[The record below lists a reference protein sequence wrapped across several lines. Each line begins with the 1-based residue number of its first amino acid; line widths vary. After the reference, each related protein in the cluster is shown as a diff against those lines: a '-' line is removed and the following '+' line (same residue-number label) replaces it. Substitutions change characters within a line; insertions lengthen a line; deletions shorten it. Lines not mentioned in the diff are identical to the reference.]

1 MQLSFPQHIRHAKDA
16 VQFVCDKLSAQS
28 VGNFIHTER
37 DFVTVD
43 VKGVS
48 CSVEVDFVNHVVL
61 FTPIGTGDVLWL

>member
-1 MQLSFPQHIRHAKDA
+1 MQLSFPQHIRRAKDA

-28 VGNFIHTER
+28 VDNFIHTEQ

-48 CSVEVDFVNHVVL
+48 CSVEVDFINHRVL
-61 FTPIGTGDVLWL
+61 FSPLDAEV